1 MAPNARLAGD
11 SAMGRP
17 HRLLIRKTQRSL
29 SRQADVRGVE
39 ESLHFAPGD
48 VKLAQLGATCGLKS
62 GRDRRIVLTS
72 AREVRGSVESGRTGS
87 GVSPLVSEAAG
98 RFPEHA
104 VALSRFN
111 SASGPAVGSFA
122 VYKLRRSAMDSNKPA
137 QNIQDSFLNTARKER
152 ASITIY
158 LLSGVK
164 LTGRIRSFDK
174 YSVVLE
180 ANGQEQLIF
189 KHAISTVVM
198 GRVAST
204 HAAHTVHPEKAAAG
218 TAPVVTA
225 VTATASGT

>member
-1 MAPNARLAGD
+1 
-11 SAMGRP
+11 
-17 HRLLIRKTQRSL
+17 
-29 SRQADVRGVE
+29 
-39 ESLHFAPGD
+39 
-48 VKLAQLGATCGLKS
+48 
-62 GRDRRIVLTS
+62 
-72 AREVRGSVESGRTGS
+72 
-87 GVSPLVSEAAG
+87 
-98 RFPEHA
+98 
-104 VALSRFN
+104 
-111 SASGPAVGSFA
+111 
-122 VYKLRRSAMDSNKPA
+122 MDSNKPA

-204 HAAHTVHPEKAAAG
+204 HNHVSHPERSA
-218 TAPVVTA
+218 APVSSVTA
-225 VTATASGT
+225 ATASGTEG